1 MALITYANGET
12 RNADIELDEPYELN
26 VAAGAATQAGD
37 IFDDGVSYGIEKTG
51 GGVLTFTGDNSYD
64 GPTLIRAG
72 GLILDSGAE
81 IDTASHF
88 TLAIGTTLG
97 FGAGVTDAFLGSIA
111 GYGDIDLGDGVAL
124 ELDDLS
130 AAHVFAGRIFDDG
143 SSNGS
148 FAICGCGGGSLTVT
162 GSIDIGGVL
171 DVDWGGQ
178 LTLDGGTFAIGDGV
192 LVNGLLRVVD
202 GATLT
207 TTMLN
212 GTKIVVDGDGSSI
225 TASTNTFVTGVLIV
239 SDGGQ
244 LTSLGGADIASCSCE
259 EDLSTADVTGTGS
272 RWDIT
277 GSLLLEVPVFGG
289 IVTVD
294 DDGTLTA
301 STSII
306 LGPDSILHIGTGGV
320 GGTVSTPSLVNDGRI
335 LADFTDTR
343 ILDADITGDGFLQKD
358 GSGTLTLTGT
368 STYSGGTSL
377 NGGRLNVNGAIISD
391 IAVVAGTTLGGKG
404 SVGAVLAHAGATLA
418 PGTSVGA
425 LSTKDF
431 TLLAGARL
439 EIEIAG
445 ATPGS
450 GYDQVRVEGTVTVA
464 GATLDL
470 SLLAAFEPRFGQSYT
485 IVDNDGADA
494 VVGTFAGYADGAV
507 FMLGGR
513 LMTITY
519 QGGDGN
525 DIVVSKTPPPTTI
538 VGTEK
543 ADLIDATHTVAGQP
557 LPTSDEDLITGLG
570 GGDIINALGGSD
582 EVRGGHGR
590 DTVHGD
596 DGNDWIAGGKGKD
609 ALHGDAGADTLK
621 GGKGGDVLRG
631 GDGDDM
637 LIGGPGRNVL
647 SGGDGSDTFVFR
659 STKAS
664 DRIRDFA
671 EGDVIALAKSAFAGL
686 GPKGTLKGKVFHVG
700 AEAETESQHVLY
712 DRKSGWLLY
721 AKKGSATAHPQEIV
735 KIGKHLDGFDHHDI
749 LVI

>member
-12 RNADIELDEPYELN
+12 RNADIVLDEPYELN
-26 VAAGAATQAGD
+26 VAVGAATQAGD

-51 GGVLTFTGDNSYD
+51 GGVLTLTGDNDYD

-72 GLILDSGAE
+72 GLILDSGAT
-81 IDTASHF
+81 IDTASDF

-97 FGAGVTDAFLGSIA
+97 FGADVTEAFLGSIA

-148 FAICGCGGGSLTVT
+148 FAICACGGGSLTVT
-162 GSIDIGGVL
+162 GSIDIGGIL
-171 DVDWGGQ
+171 DIDWGGQ

-192 LVNGLLRVVD
+192 LVNGLLNVID

-225 TASTNTFVTGVLIV
+225 TASTNTFVTGVLVV

-259 EDLSTADVTGTGS
+259 EDLSTADVTGAGS

-294 DDGTLTA
+294 DGGTLTA
-301 STSII
+301 STSIV
-306 LGPDSILHIGTGGV
+306 LGPDSILYIGTGGI
-320 GGTVSTPSLVNDGRI
+320 GGTVSTPSIVNDGQI
-335 LADFTDTR
+335 LADFTDART
-343 ILDADITGDGFLQKD
+343 LDANITGEGFLQKD
-358 GSGTLTLTGT
+358 GSGTLTLTGS
-368 STYSGGTSL
+368 STYSGVTYL
-377 NGGRLNVNGAIISD
+377 NGGRLNVNGAITSD

-404 SVGAVLAHAGATLA
+404 SVGVVIAYAGATVA
-418 PGTSVGA
+418 PGNSAGA
-425 LSTKDF
+425 LSTEDF

-445 ATPGS
+445 ATAGS
-450 GYDQVRVEGTVTVA
+450 GYDQVRVQGVVNVA

-470 SLLAAFEPRFGQSYT
+470 SLLDLFEPRFGQSYT

-494 VVGTFAGYADGAV
+494 VVGAFAGYADGAV
-507 FMLGGR
+507 FMLDGR

-543 ADLIDATHTVAGQP
+543 ADLIDATHTVAGQL
-557 LPTSDEDLITGLG
+557 LPTSDADEITGLG
-570 GGDIINALGGSD
+570 GGDTIAALGGDD
-582 EVRGGHGR
+582 EVRSGNGR
-590 DTVHGD
+590 DTVHGG
-596 DGNDWIAGGKGKD
+596 DGSDWISGGKGKD
-609 ALHGDAGADTLK
+609 TLSGEAGSDTLK

-631 GDGDDM
+631 GDGDDV
-637 LIGGPGRNVL
+637 LVGGPGQNIL
-647 SGGDGSDTFVFR
+647 AGGAGSDTFVFR
-659 STKAS
+659 SAKAS
-664 DRIRDFA
+664 DRIRDFG
-671 EGDVIALAKSAFAGL
+671 EGDIIALSKSTFAGL
-686 GPKGTLKGKVFHVG
+686 GPKGTLKAKAFHVG
-700 AEAETESQHVLY
+700 SEAETKSQHILY
-712 DRKSGWLLY
+712 DKKSGWLLY
-721 AKKGSATAHPQEIV
+721 AKKGVATANPQEIV